1 MACLNYPVV
10 TCSAV
15 FKTIFITFVIS
26 LLWLGCMNTSHA
38 QTNHIQSKSSK
49 GELVEINGQKIYY
62 ERYGNGKPLVLL
74 HGGINSI
81 QSSFKNQI
89 EFFATY
95 REVIAIEQVGH
106 GHTPDTAEAF
116 SYFKMAKDT
125 ADLLRSLNVSNADFI
140 GWSDG
145 GILALLIARYNPE
158 LVHRLVASGANTRLV
173 GMSPDVIK
181 KIQDSSP
188 EKLATGFGEKYRN
201 QYIALSPDGEKHWP
215 TIAKKTWDLWLTPII
230 LENKDLAMINA
241 PSLIINGDKDLV
253 PIEHAFE
260 IFKALPKG
268 QLFVVPGTGHHTFE
282 SASSIVNP
290 VILSF
295 INAP

>member
-1 MACLNYPVV
+1 MKQLRLE
-10 TCSAV
+10 V
-15 FKTIFITFVIS
+15 FKTIFIYFAIS
-26 LLWLGCMNTSHA
+26 ALWMGFMNVA
-38 QTNHIQSKSSK
+38 QAQNNQIQSESQK
-49 GELVEINGQKIYY
+49 GKLVEINGQKIYY
-62 ERYGNGKPLVLL
+62 ERYGKGKPLVLL

-89 EFFATY
+89 EYFATY

-106 GHTPDTAEAF
+106 GHTPDTAAAF

-125 ADLLRSLNVSNADFI
+125 ADLLRSLKVSNADFI

-158 LVHRLVASGANTRLV
+158 LVHRLVASGSNTRLV
-173 GMSPDVIK
+173 GMSPDDIR
-181 KIQDSSP
+181 KIREATP
-188 EKLATGFGEKYRN
+188 EQLAADFDKKYRDE
-201 QYIALSPDGEKHWP
+201 YISKSPDGEKHWP

-230 LENKDLAMINA
+230 LEDKDLAMIKA

-253 PIEHAFE
+253 PIDHAFE

-282 SASSIVNP
+282 SAAPIVNP

>member
-1 MACLNYPVV
+1 MACLNYSVV

-15 FKTIFITFVIS
+15 FKTIFIS
-26 LLWLGCMNTSHA
+26 LLWLGCMNTSQA
-38 QTNHIQSKSSK
+38 QTNDIQSKSQK
-49 GELVEINGQKIYY
+49 GQLVEINGQKIYY
-62 ERYGNGKPLVLL
+62 ERFGKGKPLVLL

-106 GHTPDTAEAF
+106 GHTPDTSEAF

-125 ADLLRSLNVSNADFI
+125 ADLMHSLNVSNADFI

-173 GMSPDVIK
+173 GMSPDEIK

-188 EKLATGFGEKYRN
+188 EKLATGFGKKYRD

-230 LENKDLAMINA
+230 LENKDLAKINA

-268 QLFVVPGTGHHTFE
+268 QLFVVPGTGHHTFG
-282 SASSIVNP
+282 SAAPIINP

>member
-1 MACLNYPVV
+1 
-10 TCSAV
+10 
-15 FKTIFITFVIS
+15 
-26 LLWLGCMNTSHA
+26 MNTSHA

-145 GILALLIARYNPE
+145 GILALLIARYSPE

-173 GMSPDVIK
+173 GMSPNVIK

-282 SASSIVNP
+282 SAAPIVNP

>member
-89 EFFATY
+89 
-95 REVIAIEQVGH
+95 
-106 GHTPDTAEAF
+106 
-116 SYFKMAKDT
+116 
-125 ADLLRSLNVSNADFI
+125 
-140 GWSDG
+140 
-145 GILALLIARYNPE
+145 
-158 LVHRLVASGANTRLV
+158 
-173 GMSPDVIK
+173 
-181 KIQDSSP
+181 
-188 EKLATGFGEKYRN
+188 
-201 QYIALSPDGEKHWP
+201 
-215 TIAKKTWDLWLTPII
+215 
-230 LENKDLAMINA
+230 
-241 PSLIINGDKDLV
+241 
-253 PIEHAFE
+253 
-260 IFKALPKG
+260 
-268 QLFVVPGTGHHTFE
+268 
-282 SASSIVNP
+282 
-290 VILSF
+290 
-295 INAP
+295 